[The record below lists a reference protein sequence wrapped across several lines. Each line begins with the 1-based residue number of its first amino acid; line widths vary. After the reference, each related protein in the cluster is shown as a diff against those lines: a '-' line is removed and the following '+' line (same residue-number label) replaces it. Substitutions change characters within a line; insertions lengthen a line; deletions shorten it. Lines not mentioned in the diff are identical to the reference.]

1 MSDEKLIKD
10 IAEVIGDNRIVDKS
24 VLVTEFNRKH
34 DVLLLNKIMD
44 ATADIYYIV
53 PVITSKYV
61 SDIVKDKFINNNS
74 LSDEYEY
81 VLKRAIKAAVKEYEC
96 KKRIT
101 ASSIFNIYY
110 WANNLL
116 VCSSF
121 DNVSIHEINS
131 SAEEVEKFTKQEL
144 LKHADKLALDVL
156 NYYRRDKYP
165 GMVRCRSN
173 NERLTKLT
181 EQFGFTLAMFIYM
194 DAGKFEREEITLEK
208 FTRVIRESCYR
219 CCYLDKETI
228 EEYIYGDES

>member
-10 IAEVIGDNRIVDKS
+10 IADVIGANRIVNKS
-24 VLVTEFNRKH
+24 VLVAEFNRKY
-34 DVLLLNKIMD
+34 DILLLNKLMD
-44 ATADIYYIV
+44 VDTDTYYIV
-53 PVITSKYV
+53 PIITSKYV
-61 SDIVKDKFINNNS
+61 SNIVKDKFINNS
-74 LSDEYEY
+74 LSNEYEY
-81 VLKRAIKAAVKEYEC
+81 ILKRAIKAAVKEYEC
-96 KKRIT
+96 KKRVT
-101 ASSIFNIYY
+101 ASSVFNIYY

-131 SAEEVEKFTKQEL
+131 GADEVEEFTKQEL
-144 LKHADKLALDVL
+144 LKQADKLALDIL

-181 EQFGFTLAMFIYM
+181 KQFGFTLAMFIYM
-194 DAGKFEREEITLEK
+194 DAGRFEREEITLEK
-208 FTRVIRESCYR
+208 FARVVRESCYK

-228 EEYIYGDES
+228 ETYIYGDES

>member
-10 IAEVIGDNRIVDKS
+10 IADVIGANRIVNKS
-24 VLVTEFNRKH
+24 VLVAEFNRKY
-34 DVLLLNKIMD
+34 DILLLNKLMD
-44 ATADIYYIV
+44 VDTDTYYIV
-53 PVITSKYV
+53 PIITSKYV
-61 SDIVKDKFINNNS
+61 SDIVKDKFINNS
-74 LSDEYEY
+74 LSNEYEY

-96 KKRIT
+96 KKRVT
-101 ASSIFNIYY
+101 ASSVFNIYY

-131 SAEEVEKFTKQEL
+131 GADEVEEFTKQEL
-144 LKHADKLALDVL
+144 LKQADKLALDIL

-181 EQFGFTLAMFIYM
+181 KQFGFTLAMFIYM
-194 DAGKFEREEITLEK
+194 DAGRFEREEITLEK
-208 FTRVIRESCYR
+208 FARVVRESCYK

-228 EEYIYGDES
+228 ETYIYGDES

>member
-10 IAEVIGDNRIVDKS
+10 IADVIGANRIVNKS
-24 VLVTEFNRKH
+24 VLVAEFNRKY
-34 DVLLLNKIMD
+34 DILLLNKLMD
-44 ATADIYYIV
+44 VDTGTYYIV
-53 PVITSKYV
+53 PIITSKYV
-61 SDIVKDKFINNNS
+61 SDIVKDKFINNS
-74 LSDEYEY
+74 LSNEYEY

-96 KKRIT
+96 KKRVT
-101 ASSIFNIYY
+101 ASSVFNIYY

-131 SAEEVEKFTKQEL
+131 GADEVEEFTKQEL
-144 LKHADKLALDVL
+144 LKQADKLALDIL

-181 EQFGFTLAMFIYM
+181 KQFGFTLAMFIYM
-194 DAGKFEREEITLEK
+194 DAGRFEREEITLEK
-208 FTRVIRESCYR
+208 FARVVRESCYK

-228 EEYIYGDES
+228 ETYIYGDES

>member
-10 IAEVIGDNRIVDKS
+10 IADVIGANRIVNKS
-24 VLVTEFNRKH
+24 VLVAEFNRKY
-34 DVLLLNKIMD
+34 DILLLNKLMD
-44 ATADIYYIV
+44 VDTDTYYIV
-53 PVITSKYV
+53 PIITSKYV
-61 SDIVKDKFINNNS
+61 SDIVKDKFINNS
-74 LSDEYEY
+74 LSNEYEY
-81 VLKRAIKAAVKEYEC
+81 ILKRAIKAAVKEYEC
-96 KKRIT
+96 KKRVT
-101 ASSIFNIYY
+101 ASSVFNIYY

-131 SAEEVEKFTKQEL
+131 GADEVEEFTKQEL
-144 LKHADKLALDVL
+144 LKQADKLALDIL

-181 EQFGFTLAMFIYM
+181 KQFGFTLAMFIYM
-194 DAGKFEREEITLEK
+194 DAGRFEREEITLEK
-208 FTRVIRESCYR
+208 FARVVRESCYK

-228 EEYIYGDES
+228 ETYIYGDES

>member
-1 MSDEKLIKD
+1 MSDEKLIKY
-10 IAEVIGDNRIVDKS
+10 IAEVIGDNRIVDKF

-44 ATADIYYIV
+44 ATVDTYYIV
-53 PVITSKYV
+53 PIITSKYV
-61 SDIVKDKFINNNS
+61 SDIVKNKFINNS

-81 VLKRAIKAAVKEYEC
+81 VLKCAIKAAVKEYEC
-96 KKRIT
+96 KKRVT

-110 WANNLL
+110 WANSLL
-116 VCSSF
+116 ICSSF

-131 SAEEVEKFTKQEL
+131 GAEEVEKFTKQEL
-144 LKHADKLALDVL
+144 LKHADKLTLDVL

-208 FTRVIRESCYR
+208 FTRVVRESCYK

-228 EEYIYGDES
+228 EKYIYGDES